1 MDDTSE
7 EFQALFSEMSAFVTD
22 CMSGHDPSHNPAHV
36 HRVGALATKI
46 LEGERTLHPTTQ
58 YNGAVVKLA
67 ALLHDIGDRKY
78 LSKMNAAPGSEELD
92 PTTMV
97 QHALLARGATPE
109 LASRV
114 QTIVSHVSYTT
125 ECKDPALIRRM
136 IDEDGF
142 VELGVVQD
150 ADRLDA
156 IGAVGIG
163 RCFTFLG
170 AVGKKYCVDGKWE
183 MDNSI
188 EHFGDKLVKLEGMM
202 KTATGREMARI
213 SRTATQIT
221 RNMHAPHPPKIN
233 TAIHQATGIQPTFA
247 TMADAQ
253 FDSALDLLRRLNPR
267 DTKTNLQA
275 ITSIVPE
282 LTEDL
287 LSSVDQPLEIRRC
300 PQSNRDYLLCDYNR
314 DGDSYRSPWS
324 NEFDP
329 PLEDGTVPSERVRK
343 LEVAANESFDVYRE
357 LYYEGGVGSVYFWD
371 LDDGFAGVILLK
383 KGVTP
388 GSQSSGEWDSI
399 HVFEATDRAR
409 MSHYKL
415 TSTVILHLANKTE
428 ALGDM
433 DLSGNMTRQVEVDL
447 PVESDASH
455 VANVGRLVED
465 MELKMRNLLQEV
477 YFGKA
482 KDVVGELRSLGPLSD
497 ANRDRETQREMIM
510 SMQK

>member
-1 MDDTSE
+1 
-7 EFQALFSEMSAFVTD
+7 
-22 CMSGHDPSHNPAHV
+22 
-36 HRVGALATKI
+36 
-46 LEGERTLHPTTQ
+46 
-58 YNGAVVKLA
+58 
-67 ALLHDIGDRKY
+67 
-78 LSKMNAAPGSEELD
+78 
-92 PTTMV
+92 
-97 QHALLARGATPE
+97 
-109 LASRV
+109 
-114 QTIVSHVSYTT
+114 
-125 ECKDPALIRRM
+125 
-136 IDEDGF
+136 
-142 VELGVVQD
+142 
-150 ADRLDA
+150 
-156 IGAVGIG
+156 
-163 RCFTFLG
+163 
-170 AVGKKYCVDGKWE
+170 
-183 MDNSI
+183 
-188 EHFGDKLVKLEGMM
+188 
-202 KTATGREMARI
+202 
-213 SRTATQIT
+213 
-221 RNMHAPHPPKIN
+221 MHAPHPPKIN
-233 TAIHQATGIQPTFA
+233 TAIRSATDIQPTFA

-275 ITSIVPE
+275 ITTIVPE

-300 PQSNRDYLLCDYNR
+300 PQTNRDYLLCDYNR

-433 DLSGNMTRQVEVDL
+433 DLSGNMTRQVEVDM